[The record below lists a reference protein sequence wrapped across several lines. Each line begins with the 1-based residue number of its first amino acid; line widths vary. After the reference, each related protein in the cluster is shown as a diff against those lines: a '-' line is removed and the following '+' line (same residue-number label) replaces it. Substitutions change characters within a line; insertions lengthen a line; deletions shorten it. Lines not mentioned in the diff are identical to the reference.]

1 MAYARLE
8 EFTRD
13 LAKALGKDPVPDDL
27 EMPPPGK
34 LDLSHLKPGM
44 VEASVSLL
52 GGRSQERVEP
62 QTVTPEYE
70 ARVKEETRQDMMYTH
85 GEDWVNKYF
94 QGTWEREKDL
104 LL

>member
-13 LAKALGKDPVPDDL
+13 LEKALGMDPISDDV

-44 VEASVSLL
+44 IEASVSLL
-52 GGRSQERVEP
+52 GGRSQQRVEP
-62 QTVTPEYE
+62 QMVTPEYE
-70 ARVKEETRQDMMYTH
+70 ARVKEETRQDMLETH
-85 GEDWVNKYF
+85 GEEWVSRMF
-94 QGTWEREKDL
+94 EVEWERVKDL
-104 LL
+104 VL